1 MSVKNISVLHRLAP
15 SCYITMRQIYVLS
28 LSVVY
33 IHCDGRCNACN
44 AVGSAASCISIGG
57 LQSQIWMIAKIAELQ
72 QSVKVH
78 REKSGTFS
86 RKVSA
91 KLNVLPQDATQP
103 QPLQCP
109 LGCLEVF
116 NFSTRI
122 PYFLVC
128 SCEQKIQKRWLSE
141 SRMRYLLVWELVRK
155 VWHAAR
161 LRASQGK
168 QNVLQKWQE
177 NQCDFFRLLQYSR
190 RTRQ

>member
-1 MSVKNISVLHRLAP
+1 
-15 SCYITMRQIYVLS
+15 MRQIYVLS

-57 LQSQIWMIAKIAELQ
+57 MDCSHKFEWQPKLQNFNGVSKFTEKNQEHSVGKCQQNWMFYHKMQ
-72 QSVKVH
+72 HNHSHCSVH
-78 REKSGTFS
+78 W
-86 RKVSA
+86 A
-91 KLNVLPQDATQP
+91 A
-103 QPLQCP
+103 
-109 LGCLEVF
+109 LEVF

-141 SRMRYLLVWELVRK
+141 SRVRYLLMWELVRK